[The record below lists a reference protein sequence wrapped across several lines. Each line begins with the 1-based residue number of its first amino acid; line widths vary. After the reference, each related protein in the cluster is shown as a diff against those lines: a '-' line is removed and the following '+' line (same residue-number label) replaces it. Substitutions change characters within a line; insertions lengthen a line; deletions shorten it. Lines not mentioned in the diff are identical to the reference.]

1 MPPGLAETRLGG
13 FLEHAPVIIFVGA
26 LVFMA
31 HLFTGLF
38 EKTRIPDV
46 LYLILI
52 GVVIGPMLGIVRPD
66 DFGKVGPIFTTV
78 ALVII
83 LFESGLD
90 LSLASLRSSLH
101 SAILLTVA
109 SFVLA
114 WAALTAV
121 IQGLTGL
128 SFPLALFAGA
138 ALAGPAPAVVIP
150 LTRQLKMK
158 DETRAALTLESAV
171 GEALCIVVGL
181 SVLEALRLQ
190 EVEVGNMIGR
200 LLSSF
205 VFSILL
211 GGAGGY
217 AWSLVLHR
225 VRRLQHAIF
234 TTPSFV
240 FIVYGICEFLGFSGP
255 IAALSF
261 GIVLGNA
268 GLIRIPWIQES
279 SDLTPIRHNKVE
291 SLFFGEI
298 VFLLKTFFFV
308 YLGISIHLSDYRIV
322 GIAGIATLALI
333 FARAVSVRAA
343 TDSRSVPR
351 SDARLMAAMVPK
363 GLATAVLAA
372 LPAQL
377 GVAGSAGLSP
387 LVYSGVFLSV
397 VATALLVFLVER
409 TGFGRVYDLLFLAYP
424 KNGPAAASPEKAA
437 KSG

>member
-1 MPPGLAETRLGG
+1 
-13 FLEHAPVIIFVGA
+13 LEHAPVIIFVGV
-26 LVFMA
+26 LVFLA

-38 EKTRIPDV
+38 EKTRVPDV

-52 GVVIGPMLGIVRPD
+52 GVVMGPLLGIVRPD

-101 SAILLTVA
+101 SALLLTVA
-109 SFVLA
+109 SFILA
-114 WAALTAV
+114 WAGLTAV
-121 IQGLTGL
+121 IQATTDL

-150 LTRQLKMK
+150 LVRQLKMQE
-158 DETRAALTLESAV
+158 ETRAALTLESAV

-181 SVLEALRLQ
+181 SVLEAMRLE

-205 VFSILL
+205 VFSIVL

-240 FIVYGICEFLGFSGP
+240 FIIYGICEFLGFSGP

-268 GLIRIPWIQES
+268 GFIRIPWLKET

-291 SLFFGEI
+291 ILFFGEI

-308 YLGISIHLSDYRIV
+308 YLGISIHLSDYRTV
-322 GIAGIATLALI
+322 GVAALTVGALVLARIA
-333 FARAVSVRAA
+333 SVRAS
-343 TDSRSVPR
+343 TDRRLVTK
-351 SDARLMAAMVPK
+351 SDARLMAVMVPK

-372 LPAQL
+372 LPAQM
-377 GVAGSAGLSP
+377 GVAGAEDLSG

-397 VATALLVFLVER
+397 VATAVLVFLVER
-409 TGFGRVYDLLFLAYP
+409 TNLGQVYNLAFIGYAD
-424 KNGPAAASPEKAA
+424 GPPEPAPATKTASQKSASGQKAT
-437 KSG
+437 KTG

>member
-1 MPPGLAETRLGG
+1 M
-13 FLEHAPVIIFVGA
+13 EHAPVIIFVGL
-26 LVFMA
+26 LVFLA

-38 EKTRIPDV
+38 ERTRVPDV

-52 GVVIGPMLGIVRPD
+52 GVVVGPLLGIVRPE

-101 SAILLTVA
+101 SALLLTVA

-121 IQGLTGL
+121 IQGLTDL

-138 ALAGPAPAVVIP
+138 ALAGPAPSVVIP
-150 LTRQLKMK
+150 LVRQLKMQG
-158 DETRAALTLESAV
+158 ETRAALTLESAV

-181 SVLEALRLQ
+181 SVLEAMRLE
-190 EVEVGNMIGR
+190 EVEVGGMIGR

-205 VFSILL
+205 VFSIVL

-261 GIVLGNA
+261 GIALGNA
-268 GLIRIPWIQES
+268 SFIRIPWIKK

-291 SLFFGEI
+291 ILFFGEI

-308 YLGISIHLSDYRIV
+308 YLGISIQLSDYRTV
-322 GIAGIATLALI
+322 GVAALVVVALVIARVA
-333 FARAVSVRAA
+333 SVRVS
-343 TDSRSVPR
+343 TDPRVVPK
-351 SDARLMAAMVPK
+351 SDARLMAVLVPK

-372 LPAQL
+372 LPVQA
-377 GVAGSAGLSP
+377 GIASAGSLSP
-387 LVYSGVFLSV
+387 LVYAGVFLSV
-397 VATALLVFLVER
+397 VATSVLVFLVER
-409 TGFGRVYDLLFLAYP
+409 TSLSKLYDLAFSGYVSA
-424 KNGPAAASPEKAA
+424 PAETASAQKAA
-437 KSG
+437 KIG